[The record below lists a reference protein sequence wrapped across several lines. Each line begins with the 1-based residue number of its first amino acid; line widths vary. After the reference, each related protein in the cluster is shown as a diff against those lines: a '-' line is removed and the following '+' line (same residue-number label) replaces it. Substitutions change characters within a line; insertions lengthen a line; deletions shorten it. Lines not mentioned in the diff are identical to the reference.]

1 MSVRPARAALGPMV
15 LLAGGA
21 ALVAFALALDPLR
34 GKPLDLS
41 LYQCVALLIGV
52 WAAAEG
58 ALRLAGRPAPA
69 LFDIVTGGSRTGTAI
84 AYLLALGLGAA
95 LLYLFRA
102 YAADDSFI
110 TFRYARNLA
119 RGLGVVWN
127 PGEPPVEGYSNF
139 LWMLLASSAIKLGI
153 DPLAAAR
160 AVAILCYGGSLVAVR
175 ALAIRAGGSRGAAN
189 LAALGF
195 AAIPAYAYWAV
206 SGLETLSVVL
216 LSLLYFLALT
226 AESDPRAVPWRSA
239 VLADLLLLSR
249 PDTPL
254 LIGLAVLPLL
264 VPFDRPRRAWLLR
277 LVLLAA
283 PIAALYLGWK
293 WLTFHR
299 LFANTVSAK
308 LHLFAGL
315 SLVTGFFAY
324 AFPLIVALVAT
335 RARAGRPPERPLVLQ
350 VLVVA
355 AGFSLA
361 LLHAASQVGHY
372 YRFFLPVLAP
382 MLATVALLA
391 DRWTQATERGRQVA
405 AVVCTL
411 AALYALSNLY
421 AMVEYANA
429 EARGLERAHVQ
440 VGRMLRRNFTPDR
453 LLAASDCGVMPYLS
467 EMRTLDI
474 WGLTDRRIA
483 EHGFDAGYVMKARPD
498 AIVLHSLHPV
508 AFTGRETYDRA
519 LYEAIAADPSY
530 RLAGQWEFLGYWL
543 WVYSRAPL
551 R

>member
-1 MSVRPARAALGPMV
+1 MSVRPARTTLGPMV
-15 LLAGGA
+15 LLAGGTA
-21 ALVAFALALDPLR
+21 LALFALVLDPLR

-41 LYQCVALLIGV
+41 LYQCVALLIGAL
-52 WAAAEG
+52 AATEG
-58 ALRLAGRPAPA
+58 ALQLAGRPAPA
-69 LFDIVTGGSRTGTAI
+69 LFTLLTGGSRTGTAVT
-84 AYLLALGLGAA
+84 YLLALGLGAA

-119 RGLGVVWN
+119 HGLGVVWN
-127 PGEPPVEGYSNF
+127 PGEAPVEGYSNF
-139 LWMLLASSAIKLGI
+139 LWMLLASAALKIGI

-160 AVAILCYGGSLVAVR
+160 TVAILCYGGSLVAVR
-175 ALAIRAGGSRGAAN
+175 ALAIRAGSSRGAAN
-189 LAALGF
+189 LAVLGF

-226 AESDPRAVPWRSA
+226 IDSDARTLPWRSA
-239 VLADLLLLSR
+239 VLADLLLMSR

-254 LIGLAVLPLL
+254 LIVLAVLPLL
-264 VPFDRPRRAWLLR
+264 LPFDRARRAWLAR
-277 LVLLAA
+277 LVVLAL
-283 PIAALYLGWK
+283 PVAALYLGWK

-308 LHLFAGL
+308 LHLLGGL

-324 AFPLIVALVAT
+324 AFPLIAALIAT
-335 RARAGRPPERPLVLQ
+335 LARNPRPLERPLVLQ
-350 VLVVA
+350 VLAVA

-361 LLHAASQVGHY
+361 LLHAASPVGHY

-382 MLATVALLA
+382 MLATLPLLA
-391 DRWTQATERGRQVA
+391 DRWADVTERA
-405 AVVCTL
+405 HKATFLVCTL
-411 AALYALSNLY
+411 AALYAMSSLY
-421 AMVEYANA
+421 DMVEYANA
-429 EARGLERAHVQ
+429 EARGLQRAHVQ
-440 VGRMLRRNFTPDR
+440 VAQLLRRNFTPDR
-453 LLAASDCGVMPYLS
+453 LLAASDCGVLPYLS
-467 EMRTLDI
+467 EMRTIDI

-498 AIVLHSLHPV
+498 AIVLHSLHPA
-508 AFTGRETYDRA
+508 AFTGRDLYDRA
-519 LYEAIAADPSY
+519 LHEAIAADPSY

>member
-1 MSVRPARAALGPMV
+1 MSVRTARAALGPW
-15 LLAGGA
+15 LLLVCAA
-21 ALVAFALALDPLR
+21 ALALFALALDPLR

-41 LYQCVALLIGV
+41 LYQCVALLIAV
-52 WAAAEG
+52 FAAAEG
-58 ALRLAGRPAPA
+58 ALQLAGRPAPA
-69 LFDIVTGGSRTGTAI
+69 LFTLVTGGSRTGTAI
-84 AYLLALGLGAA
+84 ACLLALSLGAA
-95 LLYLFRA
+95 LLYLFRS

-139 LWMLLASSAIKLGI
+139 LWMLLASAALKLGI
-153 DPLAAAR
+153 DPLVAAR
-160 AVAILCYGGSLVAVR
+160 TVAILCYGGSLVAVR
-175 ALAIRAGGSRGAAN
+175 ALAIRAGASRGHAN
-189 LAALGF
+189 LAMLAF
-195 AAIPAYAYWAV
+195 AAVPAFAYWAV

-216 LSLLYFLALT
+216 LSLLYLLALT
-226 AESDPRAVPWRSA
+226 VESDARTLPWRSA
-239 VLADLLLLSR
+239 LVADLLLLSR

-254 LIGLAVLPLL
+254 LIVLAVLPLL
-264 VPFDRPRRAWLLR
+264 VPFDRARRAWLLR

-299 LFANTVSAK
+299 LFANTVTAK

-315 SLVTGFFAY
+315 WLVTSFFAY

-335 RARAGRPPERPLVLQ
+335 RARGERPLERPLVLQ
-350 VLVVA
+350 VLGVT
-355 AGFSLA
+355 AGFSLG
-361 LLHAASQVGHY
+361 LLNAASQVGHY

-382 MLATVALLA
+382 MLATVPLLA
-391 DRWTQATERGRQVA
+391 DRWAQATERGRQIA

-411 AALYALSNLY
+411 AALYAMSGLY
-421 AMVEYANA
+421 DMAEYANT
-429 EARGLERAHVQ
+429 EARALQRAHVE
-440 VGRMLRRNFTPDR
+440 VALMLRRNFTPDR
-453 LLAASDCGVMPYLS
+453 LLAASDCGVMPYVS
-467 EMRTLDI
+467 EMRTIDI

-508 AFTGRETYDRA
+508 AFAGREFYDRA
-519 LYEAIAADPSY
+519 LYEAVAADPSY
-530 RLAGQWEFLGYWL
+530 RLAGQWEFVGYWL